1 MFLTETKNTMK
12 KESTQNGNFEE
23 ESRVQRLASF
33 EENVTVYCKRLY
45 SFLYSLCHD
54 EDLSKDLLQD
64 TMLRAQH
71 QFMQGGYN
79 EKGLVWC
86 WLRTI
91 AQNILYKHYRTQN
104 RIKLKYEEDR
114 QLICDNLGWH
124 SISVEP
130 APLESDFSPC
140 IDRQQTKDRL
150 SAHMPLLIQSDFR
163 FFKLSAQ
170 ERALVNGR
178 HLQMKSFKELA
189 CMTGEAISTVMSRY
203 YTAMKK
209 MQRQLIDWESQGLFQ
224 EELSLQSL
232 QKMQQK
238 EIEEAER
245 RKNHRNPVRRKPGRP
260 RKDAAEGGITT
271 CR

>member
-1 MFLTETKNTMK
+1 MK
-12 KESTQNGNFEE
+12 KETIKTEISDE
-23 ESRVQRLASF
+23 ESQAQRIASF
-33 EENVTVYCKRLY
+33 EANVTVYCKRLY
-45 SFLYSLCHD
+45 NFLYGLCRD
-54 EDLSKDLLQD
+54 EELSKDLLQD

-71 QFMQGGYN
+71 QFMQGFYS

-91 AQNILYKHYRTQN
+91 AQNILYKHYRAQN
-104 RIKLKYEEDR
+104 RERIKSEEER
-114 QLICDNLGWH
+114 QLICDNLGWN
-124 SISVEP
+124 SLSVEP
-130 APLESDFSPC
+130 ARVELGFSPR

-150 SAHMPLLIQSDFR
+150 SDHMPLLIQSDFR
-163 FFKLSAQ
+163 FFKLNAQ

-209 MQRQLIDWESQGLFQ
+209 MQRQLVDWESQGLFQ

-232 QKMQQK
+232 QEMQQK

-245 RKNHRNPVRRKPGRP
+245 RKNRRNPVGRKPGRP
-260 RKDAAEGGITT
+260 RKNAAEGGITT
-271 CR
+271 GR

>member
-1 MFLTETKNTMK
+1 MK
-12 KESTQNGNFEE
+12 KEPIKPATSDE
-23 ESRVQRLASF
+23 ESQAQRIASF

-45 SFLYSLCHD
+45 NFLYALCRD
-54 EDLSKDLLQD
+54 EELSKDLLQD
-64 TMLRAQH
+64 TMLRAQL
-71 QFMQGGYN
+71 QFMQGFYN
-79 EKGLVWC
+79 EKGFVWC

-91 AQNILYKHYRTQN
+91 AQNILYKHYRAQH
-104 RIKLKYEEDR
+104 RERFKSEEER
-114 QLICDNLGWH
+114 QLICDNLGWN
-124 SISVEP
+124 SLSVEP

>member
-1 MFLTETKNTMK
+1 MK
-12 KESTQNGNFEE
+12 REST
-23 ESRVQRLASF
+23 ESGFSDQESHAQRIASF
-33 EENVTVYCKRLY
+33 EANVAVYCKRLHR
-45 SFLYSLCHD
+45 FLYGLCRD
-54 EDLSKDLLQD
+54 EELSKDLLQD

-71 QFMQGGYN
+71 QFMQGFYS

-91 AQNILYKHYRTQN
+91 AQNILYKHYRAQN
-104 RIKLKYEEDR
+104 RMRLKSEEER

-124 SISVEP
+124 SLSVEP
-130 APLESDFSPC
+130 EPVEPDFSPR

-150 SAHMPLLIQSDFR
+150 SDHMGLLIQSDFR

-178 HLQMKSFKELA
+178 HLQGKSFKELA
-189 CMTGEAISTVMSRY
+189 CMSGEAISTVMSRY

-209 MQRQLIDWESQGLFQ
+209 MQRQLIDWESHGLFQ

-232 QKMQQK
+232 QKMQQR
-238 EIEEAER
+238 EMEEAER
-245 RKNHRNPVRRKPGRP
+245 RKNRRNPTHRKPGRP
-260 RKDAAEGGITT
+260 RKDTPQEGGITT
-271 CR
+271 GI